1 MGKSKPKNMSK
12 AKIVLISSIV
22 LCCFV
27 LFSFFFNK
35 KNRFPKEVK
44 ITIDNYNY
52 YLETAQTPTE
62 RQIGLSNRQSLCLNC
77 GMLFVFPRQKV
88 HTFWMKD
95 TFIPLDII
103 WLDKN
108 FKVVKIATVL
118 ETNSEKLY
126 ANKDK
131 AKYVIEL
138 NANEVFKRDLKIGD
152 TIQLT
157 DFNE

>member
-1 MGKSKPKNMSK
+1 MEKSKSKNLPKTKTILIFVTISF
-12 AKIVLISSIV
+12 VVFLIS
-22 LCCFV
+22 
-27 LFSFFFNK
+27 FFANK
-35 KNRFPKEVK
+35 RNSLPKEVK
-44 ITIDNYNY
+44 AVINDYNY
-52 YLETAQTPTE
+52 YLEVAKTSKQRE
-62 RQIGLSNRQSLCLNC
+62 IGLSNRQSLCSNC
-77 GMLFVFPRQKV
+77 GMLFVFPRQKI

-95 TFIPLDII
+95 TFIPLDMI

-108 FKVVKIATVL
+108 FKVVKIATIL

-126 ANKDK
+126 ANKNK

-152 TIQLT
+152 TIQFP

>member
-1 MGKSKPKNMSK
+1 MEKSKSKNIPKP
-12 AKIVLISSIV
+12 KIILTLLIVVFVVFLISF
-22 LCCFV
+22 FV
-27 LFSFFFNK
+27 NK
-35 KNRFPKEVK
+35 RKLSPKEVRA
-44 ITIDNYNY
+44 IVNNYNY
-52 YLETAQTPTE
+52 YLEVAKTP
-62 RQIGLSNRQSLCLNC
+62 RQRQVGLSNRESLCTNC
-77 GMLFVFPRQKV
+77 GMLFIFPRQKI

-95 TFIPLDII
+95 TFIPLDMI
-103 WLDKN
+103 WLDKD

-126 ANKDK
+126 ANKNK

-152 TIQLT
+152 TIQIP